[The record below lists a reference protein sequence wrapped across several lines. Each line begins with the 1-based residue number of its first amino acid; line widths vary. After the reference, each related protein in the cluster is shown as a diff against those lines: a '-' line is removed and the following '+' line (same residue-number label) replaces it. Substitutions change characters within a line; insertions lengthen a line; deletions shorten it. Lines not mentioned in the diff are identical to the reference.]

1 MASIYDPIPNSPFY
15 SQQSN
20 QISTPQGF
28 LIAGSGIT
36 VDQFGTLLVASAL
49 GGTVT
54 GITTGIGLGAPGPS
68 TTITTSGTI
77 DVLPATASSLGGIKV
92 GQYLTVSADGTLSA
106 FPPGVGTITGV
117 YGGAGL
123 SGGGASGN
131 VTLSLDIASTTQYGG
146 VSVSPT
152 GGIAINSGVLSLA
165 TATTSQ
171 IGGVQLATGT
181 ETIAGVDPSKAIT
194 PAALAAKTATLLRP
208 GIVQLSDSVAIADST
223 KAATQTAAKVAY
235 DAAVAA
241 QATANAA
248 LPKSGGVMTGPIT
261 FAPSQTFPGVAF
273 PVATANSLGVISA
286 GPGLSVNASGVLS
299 TVNNGTV
306 TGIQAGPGLGA
317 PASGNTISTSGTLRL
332 LPPTIDG
339 VQLGGVRAGAN
350 IDIAFDGTISVP
362 GSNFIASNNQYAYNS
377 YIWPAPNAP
386 GPGPIPLLP
395 CPGNNGQVLTIIDN
409 TTGQL
414 GWTSSGTLSSVT
426 AAAGSGIVVTSPTTS
441 SVTLSLA
448 TVPSL
453 VPGNYGGQALIP
465 FFNVNGYGQ
474 ITSVGI
480 ANPYSP
486 FQTATVTAPP
496 VLVLDFAYNNLAW
509 EWILQGN
516 LTIQDPL
523 NAQSGQ
529 TGYLLIQQNGLSPY
543 TITWGS
549 AWKFPSFT
557 PYGGNS
563 VLSAV
568 DLIEFVVVAPNYIV
582 VKNIVQN
589 IG

>member
-15 SQQSN
+15 SQRSN
-20 QISTPQGF
+20 QISTPQGY
-28 LIAGSGIT
+28 LVAGTGIT
-36 VDQFGTLLVASAL
+36 VDQFGTLLVASAY

-77 DVLPATASSLGGIKV
+77 DLLPATATSLGGVKV
-92 GQYLTVSADGTLSA
+92 GANLLVAPDGTLSA

-152 GGIAINSGVLSLA
+152 GGIAISSGVLSLA

-181 ETIAGVDPSKAIT
+181 ETIAGVDPSKAVT

-223 KAATQTAAKVAY
+223 KAATQTAAKTAY

-248 LPKSGGVMTGPIT
+248 LPKSGGVMTGAIT

-306 TGIQAGPGLGA
+306 TGVQAGPGLGT
-317 PASGNTISTSGTLRL
+317 PATGGTISTFGTLRL
-332 LPPTIDG
+332 LAPTPDG
-339 VQLGGVRAGAN
+339 QQLGGVKAGAN

-362 GSNFIASNNQYAYNS
+362 GGNFIASNNQYAYNS
-377 YIWPAPNAP
+377 YIWPAPNPP
-386 GPGPIPLLP
+386 GPGPIPAKP
-395 CPGNNGQVLTIIDN
+395 CPGLPGQVLTITDD

-414 GWTSSGTLSSVT
+414 AWTSTGTLSSVQ
-426 AAAGSGIVVTSPTTS
+426 AGPGIAVSSTPTTATIS
-441 SVTLSLA
+441 LQPQPSV
-448 TVPSL
+448 
-453 VPGNYGGQALIP
+453 VPGNFGGQALIP
-465 FFNVNGYGQ
+465 TLAINQYGQ
-474 ITSVGI
+474 VTSTGL
-480 ANPYSP
+480 ANPYTP

-496 VLVLDFAYNNLAW
+496 ILVLDFAYNNLSW
-509 EWILQGN
+509 EWVLQGN
-516 LTIQDPL
+516 ITIQDPL

-529 TGYLLIQQNGLSPY
+529 RGTLIISQNPLSPY
-543 TITWGS
+543 SITWGA
-549 AWKFPSFT
+549 AWKFGNFT
-557 PYGGNS
+557 PYVGNPT
-563 VLSAV
+563 LAAR
-568 DLIEFVVVAPNYIV
+568 DLFEFTVVAANDIV
-582 VKNIVQN
+582 VTNIVQN

>member
-1 MASIYDPIPNSPFY
+1 MSLITPIPNGPFY
-15 SQQSN
+15 SAPSYYVN
-20 QISTPQGF
+20 SPQGF
-28 LIAGSGIT
+28 LIVGSGLS
-36 VDQFGTLLVASAL
+36 VAPDGTLLSASSA

-54 GITTGIGLGAPGPS
+54 AITAGTGLSGG
-68 TTITTSGTI
+68 TITLAGTI
-77 DVLPATASSLGGIKV
+77 NLVPATNATLGGIKV
-92 GQYLTVSADGTLSA
+92 GANLIIAPDGTLSA
-106 FPPGVGTITGV
+106 LPPGTGTVNNITLGT
-117 YGGAGL
+117 GL
-123 SGGGASGN
+123 IGGGGGPTVNISLAPASK
-131 VTLSLDIASTTQYGG
+131 TQFGG
-146 VSVSPT
+146 VVIGNGIDVV
-152 GGIAINSGVLSLA
+152 GGLISLSAATTAAVGGVRLA
-165 TATTSQ
+165 TSAE
-171 IGGVQLATGT
+171 V
-181 ETIAGVDPSKAIT
+181 IAGTDNAKAIT
-194 PAALAAKTATLLRP
+194 PAGLASKVATLLQP

-223 KAATQTAAKVAY
+223 KAATQTAAFTAN
-235 DAAVAA
+235 AAAAAA

-248 LPKSGGVMTGPIT
+248 LPKAGGVMTGIIT
-261 FAPSQTFPGVAF
+261 FAAGQTFPGVAF

-306 TGIQAGPGLGA
+306 TSIIAGPGLGA
-317 PASGNTISTSGTLRL
+317 PASGNAIYTSGTLRL
-332 LPPTIDG
+332 MPPTLDG
-339 VQLGGVRAGAN
+339 IQLGGVKAGAN

-395 CPGNNGQVLTIIDN
+395 CPGTNGQILTIIDN

-414 GWTSSGTLSSVT
+414 GWTSTGTLSSVT
-426 AAAGSGIVVTSPTTS
+426 AAVGSGITVTSTS
-441 SVTLSLA
+441 SSSVALSLA
-448 TVPSL
+448 TVPSV
-453 VPGNYGGQALIP
+453 VPGNYGGSALIP
-465 FFNVNGYGQ
+465 FFSVNGYGQ

-516 LTIQDPL
+516 VTIQDPL

-543 TITWGS
+543 TITWGA
-549 AWKFPSFT
+549 AWKFGNFT
-557 PYGGNS
+557 PYSGNS
-563 VLSAV
+563 TLSAV
-568 DLIEFVVVAPNYIV
+568 DLLEFVVVAPNYIV

>member
-1 MASIYDPIPNSPFY
+1 MI
-15 SQQSN
+15 
-20 QISTPQGF
+20 
-28 LIAGSGIT
+28 LGSGLAVTPTGVI
-36 VDQFGTLLVASAL
+36 VSASAA

-54 GITTGIGLGAPGPS
+54 GVTAGVGLSGG
-68 TTITTSGTI
+68 TITQSGI
-77 DVLPATASSLGGIKV
+77 INLVPATNSTLGGIKV
-92 GQYLTVSADGTLSA
+92 GANLIIAPDGTLSA
-106 FPPGVGTITGV
+106 LPPGTGTVNNITLGT
-117 YGGAGL
+117 GL
-123 SGGGASGN
+123 IGGGGGPTVN
-131 VTLSLDIASTTQYGG
+131 ISLAPASTTQFGG
-146 VSVSPT
+146 VVIGAGLNVV
-152 GGIAINSGVLSLA
+152 GGLISLAPATTAAAGGVRLA
-165 TATTSQ
+165 TAAE
-171 IGGVQLATGT
+171 V
-181 ETIAGVDPSKAIT
+181 IAGTDASKVVT
-194 PAALAAKTATLLRP
+194 PATLAAKTATLLQP

-223 KAATQTAAKVAY
+223 KAATQTAAFTAN
-235 DAAVAA
+235 AAAAAA

-248 LPKSGGVMTGPIT
+248 LPKAGGVMTGVIT
-261 FAPSQTFPGVAF
+261 FAAGQTFPGVAF

-286 GPGLSVNASGVLS
+286 GPGLSVNTSGVLS

-306 TGIQAGPGLGA
+306 TSIIAGPGLGA
-317 PASGNTISTSGTLRL
+317 PASGNAIYTSGTLRL
-332 LPPTIDG
+332 MPPTLDG
-339 VQLGGVRAGAN
+339 IQLGGVKAGAN

-395 CPGNNGQVLTIIDN
+395 CPGTNGQILTIIDN

-414 GWTSSGTLSSVT
+414 GWTSTGTLSSVT
-426 AAAGSGIVVTSPTTS
+426 AAVGSGITVTSTS
-441 SVTLSLA
+441 SSSVALSLA
-448 TVPSL
+448 TVPSV
-453 VPGNYGGQALIP
+453 VPGNYGGSALIP

-516 LTIQDPL
+516 VTIQDPL

-563 VLSAV
+563 TLSAV
-568 DLIEFVVVAPNYIV
+568 DLLEFVVVAPNYIV